1 MQRRFKIIF
10 LGFLSVR
17 MLGTKIAIRKI
28 KTIDRFGV
36 TVGLFGWPNFYL
48 KPNEII
54 KVVDPEQ

>member
-1 MQRRFKIIF
+1 MKIKIKATHYR
-10 LGFLSVR
+10 S
-17 MLGTKIAIRKI
+17 GTKIAIRKI